1 MRNEK
6 EMYDLFL
13 KFAENDDRIRVVT
26 LEGSRTNINIPKDD
40 FQDYDIT
47 FFVTD
52 MTSFIENEKWLDVF
66 GNRLM
71 MQKPEDMELFP
82 PDGRGFSYLML
93 FDDGIKIDL
102 TLLPVS
108 MLKVW
113 IPISLLKPMNLL
125 KIKSHIFL

>member
-6 EMYDLFL
+6 ELYDLFL

-102 TLLPVS
+102 TLSATSYTVTPS
-108 MLKVW
+108 YASIK
-113 IPISLLKPMNLL
+113 LL
-125 KIKSHIFL
+125 